1 MSIRDAAASYVT
13 ELITHIQLQGVPTV
27 VSHTNL
33 PFIANL
39 LLSLCVCVCVPDT
52 EAVRVLVLDII
63 VSGVKQG
70 IRSKYE
76 VRTVQNVNFPIMIVA
91 WYSCL
96 LSAVPS
102 THFFFPPSLFHG
114 TTFLTPPL
122 SLSLYVHMHT
132 HTHTHTHTLK
142 LLSIPPQISM
152 YGFASHIPRSFHHP
166 GNEAMAPL
174 PVLMLDN

>member
-13 ELITHIQLQGVPTV
+13 ELITHIQLQGVSTV

-33 PFIANL
+33 PFMANL

-76 VRTVQNVNFPIMIVA
+76 VRTVQSVNSPFMIVA

-96 LSAVPS
+96 LSVVPP
-102 THFFFPPSLFHG
+102 THFF
-114 TTFLTPPL
+114 
-122 SLSLYVHMHT
+122 
-132 HTHTHTHTLK
+132 
-142 LLSIPPQISM
+142 
-152 YGFASHIPRSFHHP
+152 
-166 GNEAMAPL
+166 PL
-174 PVLMLDN
+174 PLCFMSPFS